1 MENVAQYRN
10 AIIDSL
16 QADAAMVSDANELES
31 VVVADTN
38 TDNYLLI
45 EVGWEPRGRVH
56 APLVHIRLRDGR
68 VIIEFDGTEEGITP
82 RLVRAGIRPEDI
94 ELGFVHPSERT
105 QLDVPVA

>member
-16 QADAAMVSDANELES
+16 QASAVVAPDTNELES

-68 VIIEFDGTEEGITP
+68 VVVEYDGTEEGITP
-82 RLVRAGIRPEDI
+82 RLIRAGIRSEDI
-94 ELGFVHPSERT
+94 ELGFVPPSERSR
-105 QLDVPVA
+105 LDVPVA

>member
-1 MENVAQYRN
+1 MEHIAQYRK
-10 AIIDSL
+10 AIIDCL
-16 QADAAMVSDANELES
+16 QASVVAVSSANELES
-31 VVVADTN
+31 VVVADTS

-56 APLVHIRLRDGR
+56 APLVHIRLHEGR
-68 VIIEFDGTEEGITP
+68 VIVEYDGTEEGITP
-82 RLVRAGIRPEDI
+82 RLIAAGIRPEDI